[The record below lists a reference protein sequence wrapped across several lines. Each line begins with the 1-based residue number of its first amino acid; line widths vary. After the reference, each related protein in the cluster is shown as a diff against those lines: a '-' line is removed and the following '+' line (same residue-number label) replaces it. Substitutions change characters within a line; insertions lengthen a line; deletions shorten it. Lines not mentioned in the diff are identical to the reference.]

1 MKSVLLNI
9 FLLWCLSTVCVFS
22 QEIPSANPVMT
33 VVTDEGDQE
42 ETSYEGSAPVQVRFE
57 SRPENLGNYTAYYEW
72 RFYTQGNESSPYI
85 VRYDENTE
93 YTFMTSG
100 QTFVKLFVTFAA
112 GKDTIN
118 YEMDEP
124 FTISVSESKLEMPNA
139 FSPNGD
145 GINDVYKAKD
155 GWQSIISFKAAIFS
169 RWGKKLYEWNDPE
182 GGWDGKVNGHVVPD
196 GAYYCVVQAKGADGK
211 NYSIKKTVSVLTS
224 YDDQNTGG
232 GTD

>member
-1 MKSVLLNI
+1 MRAILFRLVV
-9 FLLWCLSTVCVFS
+9 FWCMGAASAIAQS
-22 QEIPSANPVMT
+22 IPGANPVMT
-33 VVTDEGDQE
+33 VITDEGEQE
-42 ETSYEGSAPVQVRFE
+42 ETSYEGSAPVEIRFE
-57 SRPENLGNYTAYYEW
+57 ARPENLGSYTAYYEW

-85 VRYDENTE
+85 IRYDENTA

-100 QTFVKLFVTFAA
+100 QTFIDLLITFVD

-124 FTISVSESKLEMPNA
+124 FVVSVSDSKLEMPNA

-155 GWQSIISFKAAIFS
+155 GWQSIVSFKAAIFT
-169 RWGKKLYEWNDPE
+169 RWGKKLYEWNDPD

-211 NYSIKKTVSVLTS
+211 NYSIKKTVSVLTT
-224 YDDQNTGG
+224 YDEQSTG
-232 GTD
+232 TEE

>member
-1 MKSVLLNI
+1 MRAILFRLVV
-9 FLLWCLSTVCVFS
+9 FWCMGAASAIAQS
-22 QEIPSANPVMT
+22 IPGANPVMT
-33 VVTDEGDQE
+33 VITDEGEQE
-42 ETSYEGSAPVQVRFE
+42 ETSYEGSAPVEIRFE
-57 SRPENLGNYTAYYEW
+57 ARPENSGSYTAYYEW

-85 VRYDENTE
+85 IRYDENTA

-100 QTFVKLFVTFAA
+100 QTFIDLLITFVD

-124 FTISVSESKLEMPNA
+124 FVVSVSESKLEMPNA

-155 GWQSIISFKAAIFS
+155 GWQSIVSFKAAIFT
-169 RWGKKLYEWNDPE
+169 RWGKKLYEWNDPD

-211 NYSIKKTVSVLTS
+211 NYSIKKTVSVLTT
-224 YDDQNTGG
+224 YDEQSTG
-232 GTD
+232 TEE

>member
-1 MKSVLLNI
+1 MRAILFRLVV
-9 FLLWCLSTVCVFS
+9 FWCMGAASAIAQS
-22 QEIPSANPVMT
+22 IPGANPVMT
-33 VVTDEGDQE
+33 VITDEGEQE
-42 ETSYEGSAPVQVRFE
+42 ETSYEGSAPVEIRFE
-57 SRPENLGNYTAYYEW
+57 ARPENLGSYMAYYEW

-85 VRYDENTE
+85 IRYDENTA

-100 QTFVKLFVTFAA
+100 QTFIDLLITFVD

-124 FTISVSESKLEMPNA
+124 FVVSVSESKLEMPNA

-155 GWQSIISFKAAIFS
+155 GWQSIVSFKAAIFT
-169 RWGKKLYEWNDPE
+169 RWGKKLYEWNDPD

-211 NYSIKKTVSVLTS
+211 NYSIKKTVSVLTT
-224 YDDQNTGG
+224 YDEQSTG
-232 GTD
+232 TEE

>member
-1 MKSVLLNI
+1 MRAILFRLVV
-9 FLLWCLSTVCVFS
+9 FWCMGAASAIAQS
-22 QEIPSANPVMT
+22 IPGANPVMT
-33 VVTDEGDQE
+33 VITDEGEQE
-42 ETSYEGSAPVQVRFE
+42 ETSYEGSAPVEIRFE
-57 SRPENLGNYTAYYEW
+57 ARPENLGSYTAYYEW

-85 VRYDENTE
+85 IRYDENTA

-100 QTFVKLFVTFAA
+100 QTFIDLLITFVD

-124 FTISVSESKLEMPNA
+124 FVVSVSESKLEMPNA

-155 GWQSIISFKAAIFS
+155 GWQSIVSFKAAIFT
-169 RWGKKLYEWNDPE
+169 RWGKKLYEWNDPDGE
-182 GGWDGKVNGHVVPD
+182 WDGKVNGHVVPD

-211 NYSIKKTVSVLTS
+211 NYSIKKTVSVLTT
-224 YDDQNTGG
+224 YDEQSTG
-232 GTD
+232 TEE

>member
-1 MKSVLLNI
+1 MRTILFRLV
-9 FLLWCLSTVCVFS
+9 FFWCLGTAGAFAQSV
-22 QEIPSANPVMT
+22 PGANPVMI
-33 VVTDEGDQE
+33 VVTGEGEQE
-42 ETSYEGSAPVQVRFE
+42 ETSYDGSAPIEIHFE
-57 SRPENLGNYTAYYEW
+57 ARPENIGSYTAYYEW

-85 VRYDENTE
+85 IRYDENTT

-100 QTFVKLFVTFAA
+100 QTFVELLITFVD

-124 FTISVSESKLEMPNA
+124 FVVNVSESKLEMPNA

-155 GWQSIISFKAAIFS
+155 GWQSIISFKAAIFT
-169 RWGKKLYEWNDPE
+169 RWGKKLYEWDDPD

-224 YDDQNTGG
+224 YDEQSAGTGE
-232 GTD
+232 

>member
-1 MKSVLLNI
+1 MRAILFRLVV
-9 FLLWCLSTVCVFS
+9 FWCMGAASAIAQS
-22 QEIPSANPVMT
+22 IPGANPVMT
-33 VVTDEGDQE
+33 VITDEGEQE
-42 ETSYEGSAPVQVRFE
+42 ETSYEGSAPVEIRFE
-57 SRPENLGNYTAYYEW
+57 ARPENLGSYTAYYEW

-85 VRYDENTE
+85 IRYDENTA

-100 QTFVKLFVTFAA
+100 QTFIDLLITFVD

-124 FTISVSESKLEMPNA
+124 FVVSVSESKLEMPNA

-155 GWQSIISFKAAIFS
+155 GWQSIVSFKAAIFT
-169 RWGKKLYEWNDPE
+169 RWGKKLYEWNDPD

-211 NYSIKKTVSVLTS
+211 NYSIKKTVSVLTT
-224 YDDQNTGG
+224 YDEQSTG
-232 GTD
+232 TEE

>member
-1 MKSVLLNI
+1 MRAILFRLVI
-9 FLLWCLSTVCVFS
+9 FWCMGAASAFAQS
-22 QEIPSANPVMT
+22 IPGANPVMT
-33 VVTDEGDQE
+33 VITDEGEQE
-42 ETSYEGSAPVQVRFE
+42 ETSYEGSAPVEICFE
-57 SRPENLGNYTAYYEW
+57 ARPENLGSYTAYYEW

-85 VRYDENTE
+85 IRYDENTA

-100 QTFVKLFVTFAA
+100 QTFIDLLITFVD

-124 FTISVSESKLEMPNA
+124 FVVSVSESKLEMPNA

-155 GWQSIISFKAAIFS
+155 GWQSIVSFKAAIFT
-169 RWGKKLYEWNDPE
+169 RWGKKLYEWNDPD

-211 NYSIKKTVSVLTS
+211 NYSIKKTVSVLTT
-224 YDDQNTGG
+224 YDEQSTG
-232 GTD
+232 TEE

>member
-1 MKSVLLNI
+1 MRAILFRLVV
-9 FLLWCLSTVCVFS
+9 FWCMGAASAIAQS
-22 QEIPSANPVMT
+22 IPGANPVMT
-33 VVTDEGDQE
+33 VITDEGEQE
-42 ETSYEGSAPVQVRFE
+42 ETSYEGSAPVEFRFE
-57 SRPENLGNYTAYYEW
+57 ARPENLGSYTAYYEW

-85 VRYDENTE
+85 IRYDENTA

-100 QTFVKLFVTFAA
+100 QTFIDLLITFVD

-124 FTISVSESKLEMPNA
+124 FVVSVSESKLEMPNA

-155 GWQSIISFKAAIFS
+155 GWQSIVSFKAAIFT
-169 RWGKKLYEWNDPE
+169 RWGKKLYEWNDPD

-211 NYSIKKTVSVLTS
+211 NYSIKKTVSVLTT
-224 YDDQNTGG
+224 YDEQSTG
-232 GTD
+232 TEE

>member
-1 MKSVLLNI
+1 MRAILFRLVI
-9 FLLWCLSTVCVFS
+9 FWCMGAASAFAQS
-22 QEIPSANPVMT
+22 IPGANPVMT
-33 VVTDEGDQE
+33 VITDEGEQE
-42 ETSYEGSAPVQVRFE
+42 ETSYEGSAPVEIRFE
-57 SRPENLGNYTAYYEW
+57 ARPENLVSYTAYYEW

-85 VRYDENTE
+85 IRYDENTA

-100 QTFVKLFVTFAA
+100 QTFIDLLITFVD

-124 FTISVSESKLEMPNA
+124 FVVSVSESKLEMPNA

-155 GWQSIISFKAAIFS
+155 GWQSIVSFKAAIFT
-169 RWGKKLYEWNDPE
+169 RWGKKLYEWNDPD

-211 NYSIKKTVSVLTS
+211 NYSIKKTVSVLTT
-224 YDDQNTGG
+224 YDEQSTG
-232 GTD
+232 TEE

>member
-1 MKSVLLNI
+1 MRAILFRLVI
-9 FLLWCLSTVCVFS
+9 FWCMGAASAIAQS
-22 QEIPSANPVMT
+22 IPGANPVMT
-33 VVTDEGDQE
+33 VITDEGEQE
-42 ETSYEGSAPVQVRFE
+42 ETSYEGSAPVEIRFE
-57 SRPENLGNYTAYYEW
+57 ARPENLGSYTAYYEW

-85 VRYDENTE
+85 IRYDENTA

-100 QTFVKLFVTFAA
+100 QTFIDLLITFVD

-124 FTISVSESKLEMPNA
+124 FVVSVSESKLEMPNA

-155 GWQSIISFKAAIFS
+155 GWQSIVSFKAAIFT
-169 RWGKKLYEWNDPE
+169 RWGKKLYEWNDPD

-196 GAYYCVVQAKGADGK
+196 GAYYCVVQAKGADWK
-211 NYSIKKTVSVLTS
+211 NYSIKNTVSVLTT
-224 YDDQNTGG
+224 YDEQSTG
-232 GTD
+232 TEE

>member
-1 MKSVLLNI
+1 MRAILFRLVI
-9 FLLWCLSTVCVFS
+9 FWCMGAASAIAQS
-22 QEIPSANPVMT
+22 ISGANPVMT
-33 VVTDEGDQE
+33 VITDEGEQE
-42 ETSYEGSAPVQVRFE
+42 ETSYEGSAPVEIRFE
-57 SRPENLGNYTAYYEW
+57 ARPENLGSYTAYYEW

-85 VRYDENTE
+85 IRYDENTA

-100 QTFVKLFVTFAA
+100 QTFIDLLITFVD

-124 FTISVSESKLEMPNA
+124 FVVSVSESKLEMPNA

-155 GWQSIISFKAAIFS
+155 GWQSIVSFKAAIFT
-169 RWGKKLYEWNDPE
+169 RWGKKLYEWNDPD

-211 NYSIKKTVSVLTS
+211 NYSIKKTVSVLTT
-224 YDDQNTGG
+224 YDEQSTG
-232 GTD
+232 TEE

>member
-1 MKSVLLNI
+1 MRAILFRLVV
-9 FLLWCLSTVCVFS
+9 FWCMGAASAIAQS
-22 QEIPSANPVMT
+22 IPGANPVMT
-33 VVTDEGDQE
+33 VITDEGEQE
-42 ETSYEGSAPVQVRFE
+42 ETSYEGSAPVEIRFE
-57 SRPENLGNYTAYYEW
+57 ARPENSDSYTAYYEW

-85 VRYDENTE
+85 IRYDENTA

-100 QTFVKLFVTFAA
+100 QTFIDLLITFVD

-124 FTISVSESKLEMPNA
+124 FVVSVSESKLEMPNA

-155 GWQSIISFKAAIFS
+155 GWQSIVSFKAAIFT
-169 RWGKKLYEWNDPE
+169 RWGKKLYEWNDPD

-211 NYSIKKTVSVLTS
+211 NYSIKKTVSVLTT
-224 YDDQNTGG
+224 YDEQSTG
-232 GTD
+232 TEE

>member
-1 MKSVLLNI
+1 MRAILFRLVV
-9 FLLWCLSTVCVFS
+9 FWCMGAASAIAQS
-22 QEIPSANPVMT
+22 IPGANPVMT
-33 VVTDEGDQE
+33 VITDEGEQE
-42 ETSYEGSAPVQVRFE
+42 ETSYEGSAPVEIRFE
-57 SRPENLGNYTAYYEW
+57 ARPENLDSYTAYYEW

-85 VRYDENTE
+85 IRYDENTA

-100 QTFVKLFVTFAA
+100 QTFIDLLITFVD

-124 FTISVSESKLEMPNA
+124 FVVSVSESKLEMPNA

-155 GWQSIISFKAAIFS
+155 GWQSIVSFKAAIFT
-169 RWGKKLYEWNDPE
+169 RWGKKLYEWNDPD

-211 NYSIKKTVSVLTS
+211 NYSIKKTVSVLTT
-224 YDDQNTGG
+224 YDEQSTGIEE
-232 GTD
+232 

>member
-1 MKSVLLNI
+1 MRAILFRLVV
-9 FLLWCLSTVCVFS
+9 FWCMGAASAIAQS
-22 QEIPSANPVMT
+22 IPGANPVMT
-33 VVTDEGDQE
+33 VITDEGEQE
-42 ETSYEGSAPVQVRFE
+42 ETSYEGSAPVEIRFE
-57 SRPENLGNYTAYYEW
+57 ARPENLGSYTAYYEW
-72 RFYTQGNESSPYI
+72 RFYTQGNVSSPYI
-85 VRYDENTE
+85 IRYDENTA

-100 QTFVKLFVTFAA
+100 QTFIDLLITFVD

-124 FTISVSESKLEMPNA
+124 FVVSVSESKLEMPTA

-155 GWQSIISFKAAIFS
+155 GWQSIVSFKAAIFT
-169 RWGKKLYEWNDPE
+169 RWGKKLYEWNDPD

-211 NYSIKKTVSVLTS
+211 NYSIKKTVNVLTT
-224 YDDQNTGG
+224 YDEQSTG
-232 GTD
+232 TEE

>member
-1 MKSVLLNI
+1 MRAILFRLVI
-9 FLLWCLSTVCVFS
+9 FWCMGAASAIAQS
-22 QEIPSANPVMT
+22 IPGANPVMT
-33 VVTDEGDQE
+33 VITDEGEQE
-42 ETSYEGSAPVQVRFE
+42 ETSYEGSAPVEIRFE
-57 SRPENLGNYTAYYEW
+57 ARPENLGSYTAYYEW

-85 VRYDENTE
+85 IRYDENTA

-100 QTFVKLFVTFAA
+100 QTFIDLLITFVD

-124 FTISVSESKLEMPNA
+124 FVVSVSESKLEMPNA

-155 GWQSIISFKAAIFS
+155 GWQSIVSFKAAIFT
-169 RWGKKLYEWNDPE
+169 RWGKKLYEWNDPD
-182 GGWDGKVNGHVVPD
+182 GGWDGKVNSHVVPD

-211 NYSIKKTVSVLTS
+211 NYSIKKTVSVLTT
-224 YDDQNTGG
+224 YDEQSTG
-232 GTD
+232 TEE

>member
-1 MKSVLLNI
+1 MRAILFRLVI
-9 FLLWCLSTVCVFS
+9 FWCMGAASAIAQS
-22 QEIPSANPVMT
+22 IPGVNPVMT
-33 VVTDEGDQE
+33 VITDEGEQE
-42 ETSYEGSAPVQVRFE
+42 ETSYEGSAPVEIRFE
-57 SRPENLGNYTAYYEW
+57 ARPENLGSYTAYYEW

-85 VRYDENTE
+85 IRYDENTA

-100 QTFVKLFVTFAA
+100 QTFIDLLITFVD

-124 FTISVSESKLEMPNA
+124 FVVSVSESKLEMPNA

-155 GWQSIISFKAAIFS
+155 GWQSIVSFKAAIFT
-169 RWGKKLYEWNDPE
+169 RWGKKLYEWNDPD

-211 NYSIKKTVSVLTS
+211 NYSIKKTVSVLTT
-224 YDDQNTGG
+224 YDEQSTG
-232 GTD
+232 TEE

>member
-1 MKSVLLNI
+1 MRAILFRLVV
-9 FLLWCLSTVCVFS
+9 FWCMGAASAIAES
-22 QEIPSANPVMT
+22 IPGANPVMT
-33 VVTDEGDQE
+33 VITDEGEQE
-42 ETSYEGSAPVQVRFE
+42 ETSYEGSAPVEIRFE
-57 SRPENLGNYTAYYEW
+57 ARPENLGSYTAYYEW

-85 VRYDENTE
+85 IRYDENTA

-100 QTFVKLFVTFAA
+100 QTFIDLLITFVD

-124 FTISVSESKLEMPNA
+124 FVVSVSESKLEMPNA

-155 GWQSIISFKAAIFS
+155 GWQSIVSFKAAIFT
-169 RWGKKLYEWNDPE
+169 RWGKKLYEWNDPD

-211 NYSIKKTVSVLTS
+211 NYSIKKTVSVLTT
-224 YDDQNTGG
+224 YDEQSTG
-232 GTD
+232 TEE

>member
-1 MKSVLLNI
+1 MRAILFRLVI
-9 FLLWCLSTVCVFS
+9 FWCMGAASAIAQS
-22 QEIPSANPVMT
+22 IPGANPVMT
-33 VVTDEGDQE
+33 VITDEGEQE
-42 ETSYEGSAPVQVRFE
+42 ETSYEGSAPVEIRFE
-57 SRPENLGNYTAYYEW
+57 ARPENLGSYTAYYEW
-72 RFYTQGNESSPYI
+72 RFYTQGNESSPCI
-85 VRYDENTE
+85 IRYDENTA

-100 QTFVKLFVTFAA
+100 QTFIDLLITFVD

-124 FTISVSESKLEMPNA
+124 FVVSVSESKLEMPNA

-155 GWQSIISFKAAIFS
+155 GWQSIVSFKAAIFT
-169 RWGKKLYEWNDPE
+169 RWGKKLYEWNDPD

-211 NYSIKKTVSVLTS
+211 NYSIKKTVSVLTT
-224 YDDQNTGG
+224 YDEQSTG
-232 GTD
+232 TEE

>member
-1 MKSVLLNI
+1 MRAILFRLVV
-9 FLLWCLSTVCVFS
+9 FWCMGAASAIAQS
-22 QEIPSANPVMT
+22 IPGANPVMT
-33 VVTDEGDQE
+33 VITDEGEQE
-42 ETSYEGSAPVQVRFE
+42 ETSYEGSAPVEIRFE
-57 SRPENLGNYTAYYEW
+57 ARPENLGSYTAYYEW

-85 VRYDENTE
+85 IRYDENTA
-93 YTFMTSG
+93 YMFMTSG
-100 QTFVKLFVTFAA
+100 QTFIDLLITFVD

-124 FTISVSESKLEMPNA
+124 FVVSVSESKLEMPNA

-155 GWQSIISFKAAIFS
+155 GWQSIVSFKAAIFT
-169 RWGKKLYEWNDPE
+169 RWGKKLYEWDDPD

-211 NYSIKKTVSVLTS
+211 NYSIKKTVSVLTT
-224 YDDQNTGG
+224 YDEQSTG
-232 GTD
+232 TEE

>member
-1 MKSVLLNI
+1 MRAILFRLVV
-9 FLLWCLSTVCVFS
+9 FWCMGAASAIAQS
-22 QEIPSANPVMT
+22 IPGANPVMT
-33 VVTDEGDQE
+33 VITDEGEQE
-42 ETSYEGSAPVQVRFE
+42 ETSYEGSAPVEIRFE
-57 SRPENLGNYTAYYEW
+57 ARPENLGSYTAYYEW

-85 VRYDENTE
+85 IRYDENTA

-100 QTFVKLFVTFAA
+100 QTFIDLLITYVD

-124 FTISVSESKLEMPNA
+124 FVVSVSESKLEMPNA

-155 GWQSIISFKAAIFS
+155 GWQSIVSFKAAIFT
-169 RWGKKLYEWNDPE
+169 RWGKKLYEWNDPD

-211 NYSIKKTVSVLTS
+211 NYSIKKTVSVLTT
-224 YDDQNTGG
+224 YDEQSTG
-232 GTD
+232 TEE

>member
-1 MKSVLLNI
+1 MRAILFRLVV
-9 FLLWCLSTVCVFS
+9 FWCMGAASAIAQS
-22 QEIPSANPVMT
+22 IPGANPVMT
-33 VVTDEGDQE
+33 VITDEGEQE
-42 ETSYEGSAPVQVRFE
+42 ETSYEGSAPVEIRFE
-57 SRPENLGNYTAYYEW
+57 ARPENLGSYTAYYEW

-85 VRYDENTE
+85 IRYDENTA

-100 QTFVKLFVTFAA
+100 QTFIDLLITFVD

-124 FTISVSESKLEMPNA
+124 FVVSVSESKLEMPNA

-155 GWQSIISFKAAIFS
+155 GWQSIVSFKAAIFT
-169 RWGKKLYEWNDPE
+169 RWGKKLYEWNDPD
-182 GGWDGKVNGHVVPD
+182 GGWEGKVNGHVVPD

-211 NYSIKKTVSVLTS
+211 NYSIKKTVSVLTT
-224 YDDQNTGG
+224 YDEQSTG
-232 GTD
+232 TEE

>member
-1 MKSVLLNI
+1 MRAILFRLVI
-9 FLLWCLSTVCVFS
+9 FWCMGAESAIAQS
-22 QEIPSANPVMT
+22 IPGANPVMT
-33 VVTDEGDQE
+33 VITDEGEQE
-42 ETSYEGSAPVQVRFE
+42 ETSYEGSAPVEIRFE
-57 SRPENLGNYTAYYEW
+57 ARPENLGSYTAYYEW

-85 VRYDENTE
+85 IRYDENTA

-100 QTFVKLFVTFAA
+100 QTFIDLLITFVD

-124 FTISVSESKLEMPNA
+124 FVVSVSESKLEMPNA

-155 GWQSIISFKAAIFS
+155 GWQSIVSFKAAIFT
-169 RWGKKLYEWNDPE
+169 RWGKKLYEWNDPDR
-182 GGWDGKVNGHVVPD
+182 GWDGKVNGHVVPD

-211 NYSIKKTVSVLTS
+211 NYSIKKTVSVLTT
-224 YDDQNTGG
+224 YDEQSTG
-232 GTD
+232 TEE

>member
-1 MKSVLLNI
+1 MRAILFRLVV
-9 FLLWCLSTVCVFS
+9 FWCMGAASAIAQS
-22 QEIPSANPVMT
+22 IPGANPVMT
-33 VVTDEGDQE
+33 VITDEGEQE
-42 ETSYEGSAPVQVRFE
+42 ETSYEGPAPVEIRFE
-57 SRPENLGNYTAYYEW
+57 ARPENLGSYTAYYEW

-85 VRYDENTE
+85 IRYDENTA

-100 QTFVKLFVTFAA
+100 QTFIDLLITFVD

-124 FTISVSESKLEMPNA
+124 FVVSVSESKLEMPNA

-155 GWQSIISFKAAIFS
+155 GWQSIVSFKAAIFT
-169 RWGKKLYEWNDPE
+169 RWGKKLYEWNDPD

-211 NYSIKKTVSVLTS
+211 NYSIKKTVSVLTT
-224 YDDQNTGG
+224 YDEQSTG
-232 GTD
+232 TEE

>member
-1 MKSVLLNI
+1 MRAILFRLVV
-9 FLLWCLSTVCVFS
+9 FWCMGAASAIAQS
-22 QEIPSANPVMT
+22 IPDANPVMT
-33 VVTDEGDQE
+33 VITDEGEQE
-42 ETSYEGSAPVQVRFE
+42 ETSYEGSAPVEIRFE
-57 SRPENLGNYTAYYEW
+57 ARPENLGSYTAYYEW

-85 VRYDENTE
+85 IRYDENTA

-100 QTFVKLFVTFAA
+100 QTFIDLLITFVD

-124 FTISVSESKLEMPNA
+124 FVVSVSESKLEMPNA

-155 GWQSIISFKAAIFS
+155 GWQSIVSFKAAIFT
-169 RWGKKLYEWNDPE
+169 RWGKKLYEWNDPD

-211 NYSIKKTVSVLTS
+211 NYSIKKTVSVLTT
-224 YDDQNTGG
+224 YDEQSTG
-232 GTD
+232 TEE

>member
-1 MKSVLLNI
+1 MRAILFRLVV
-9 FLLWCLSTVCVFS
+9 FWCMGAASAIAQS
-22 QEIPSANPVMT
+22 IPGANPVMT
-33 VVTDEGDQE
+33 VITDEGEQE
-42 ETSYEGSAPVQVRFE
+42 ETSYEGSAPVEIRFE
-57 SRPENLGNYTAYYEW
+57 ARPENLGSYTAYYEW

-85 VRYDENTE
+85 IRYDENTA

-100 QTFVKLFVTFAA
+100 QTFIDLLITFVD

-124 FTISVSESKLEMPNA
+124 FVVSVSESKLEMPNA

-155 GWQSIISFKAAIFS
+155 GWQSIVSFKAAIFT
-169 RWGKKLYEWNDPE
+169 RWGKKLYEWNDPD

-196 GAYYCVVQAKGADGK
+196 GAYYCVIQAKGADGK
-211 NYSIKKTVSVLTS
+211 NYSIKKTVSVLTT
-224 YDDQNTGG
+224 YDEQSTG
-232 GTD
+232 TEE

>member
-1 MKSVLLNI
+1 MRAILFRLVV
-9 FLLWCLSTVCVFS
+9 FWCMGAASAIAQS
-22 QEIPSANPVMT
+22 IPDANPVMT
-33 VVTDEGDQE
+33 VITDEGEQE
-42 ETSYEGSAPVQVRFE
+42 ETSYEGSAPVEIRFE
-57 SRPENLGNYTAYYEW
+57 ARPENLGSYTAYYEW

-85 VRYDENTE
+85 IRYDENTAN
-93 YTFMTSG
+93 TFMTSG
-100 QTFVKLFVTFAA
+100 QTFIDLLITFVD

-124 FTISVSESKLEMPNA
+124 FVVSVSESKLEMPNA

-155 GWQSIISFKAAIFS
+155 GWQSIVSFKAAIFT
-169 RWGKKLYEWNDPE
+169 RWGKKLYEWNDPD

-211 NYSIKKTVSVLTS
+211 NYSIKKTVSVLTT
-224 YDDQNTGG
+224 YDEQSTG
-232 GTD
+232 TEE

>member
-1 MKSVLLNI
+1 MRAILFRLVV
-9 FLLWCLSTVCVFS
+9 FWCMGAASAIAQS
-22 QEIPSANPVMT
+22 IPGANPVMT
-33 VVTDEGDQE
+33 VITEEGEQE
-42 ETSYEGSAPVQVRFE
+42 ETSYEGSAPVEIRFE
-57 SRPENLGNYTAYYEW
+57 ARPENLGSYTAYYEW

-85 VRYDENTE
+85 IRYDENTA

-100 QTFVKLFVTFAA
+100 QTFIDLLITFVD

-124 FTISVSESKLEMPNA
+124 FVVSVSESKLEMPNA

-155 GWQSIISFKAAIFS
+155 GWQSIVSFKAAIFT
-169 RWGKKLYEWNDPE
+169 RWGKKLYEWNDPD

-211 NYSIKKTVSVLTS
+211 NYSIKKTVSVLTT
-224 YDDQNTGG
+224 YDEQSTG
-232 GTD
+232 TEE

>member
-1 MKSVLLNI
+1 MRAILFRLVI
-9 FLLWCLSTVCVFS
+9 FWCMGAASAIAQS
-22 QEIPSANPVMT
+22 IPGANPVMT
-33 VVTDEGDQE
+33 VITDEGEQE
-42 ETSYEGSAPVQVRFE
+42 ETSYEGSAPVEIRCE
-57 SRPENLGNYTAYYEW
+57 ARPENLGSYTAYYEW

-85 VRYDENTE
+85 IRYDENTA

-100 QTFVKLFVTFAA
+100 QTFIDLLITFVD

-124 FTISVSESKLEMPNA
+124 FVVSVSESKLEMPNA

-155 GWQSIISFKAAIFS
+155 GWQSIVSFKAAIFT
-169 RWGKKLYEWNDPE
+169 RWGKKLYEWNDPD

-196 GAYYCVVQAKGADGK
+196 GAYYCVVQAKGADEK
-211 NYSIKKTVSVLTS
+211 NYSIKKTVSVLTT
-224 YDDQNTGG
+224 YDEQSTG
-232 GTD
+232 TEE

>member
-1 MKSVLLNI
+1 MRAILFRLVI
-9 FLLWCLSTVCVFS
+9 FWCMGAASAFAQSL
-22 QEIPSANPVMT
+22 PGANPVMT
-33 VVTDEGDQE
+33 VITDEGEQE
-42 ETSYEGSAPVQVRFE
+42 ETSYEGSAPVEIRFE
-57 SRPENLGNYTAYYEW
+57 ARPENLGSYTAYYEW

-85 VRYDENTE
+85 IRYDEKTA

-100 QTFVKLFVTFAA
+100 QTFIDLLITFVD

-124 FTISVSESKLEMPNA
+124 FVVSVSESKLEMPNA

-155 GWQSIISFKAAIFS
+155 GWQSIVSFKAAIFT
-169 RWGKKLYEWNDPE
+169 RWGKKLYEWNDPD

-211 NYSIKKTVSVLTS
+211 NYSIKKTVSVLTT
-224 YDDQNTGG
+224 YDEQSTG
-232 GTD
+232 TEE

>member
-1 MKSVLLNI
+1 MRAILFRLVI
-9 FLLWCLSTVCVFS
+9 FWCMGAASAIAQSILG
-22 QEIPSANPVMT
+22 ANPVMT
-33 VVTDEGDQE
+33 VITDEGEQE
-42 ETSYEGSAPVQVRFE
+42 ETSYEGSAPVEIRFE
-57 SRPENLGNYTAYYEW
+57 ARPENLGSYTAYYEW

-85 VRYDENTE
+85 IRYDENTA

-100 QTFVKLFVTFAA
+100 QTFIDLLITFVD

-124 FTISVSESKLEMPNA
+124 FVVSVSESKLEMPNA

-155 GWQSIISFKAAIFS
+155 GWQSIVSFKAAIFT
-169 RWGKKLYEWNDPE
+169 RWGKKLYEWNDPD

-211 NYSIKKTVSVLTS
+211 NYSIKKTVSVLTT
-224 YDDQNTGG
+224 YDEQSTG
-232 GTD
+232 TEE

>member
-1 MKSVLLNI
+1 MRAILFRLVV
-9 FLLWCLSTVCVFS
+9 FWCMGAASAFAQSL
-22 QEIPSANPVMT
+22 PGANPVMT
-33 VVTDEGDQE
+33 VITDEGEQE
-42 ETSYEGSAPVQVRFE
+42 ETSYEGPAPVEIRFE
-57 SRPENLGNYTAYYEW
+57 ARPENLGSYTAYYEW

-85 VRYDENTE
+85 IRYDENTA

-100 QTFVKLFVTFAA
+100 QTFIDLLITFVD

-124 FTISVSESKLEMPNA
+124 FVVSVSESKLEMPNA

-155 GWQSIISFKAAIFS
+155 GWQSIVSFKAAIFT
-169 RWGKKLYEWNDPE
+169 RWGKKLYEWNDPD

-211 NYSIKKTVSVLTS
+211 NYSIKKTVSVLTT
-224 YDDQNTGG
+224 YDEQSTG
-232 GTD
+232 TEE

>member
-1 MKSVLLNI
+1 MRAILFRLVV
-9 FLLWCLSTVCVFS
+9 FWCMGAASAIAQS
-22 QEIPSANPVMT
+22 IPGANPVMT
-33 VVTDEGDQE
+33 VITDEGEQE
-42 ETSYEGSAPVQVRFE
+42 ETSYEGSAPVEIRFE
-57 SRPENLGNYTAYYEW
+57 ARPENLGSYTAYYEW

-85 VRYDENTE
+85 IRYDENTA

-100 QTFVKLFVTFAA
+100 QTFIDLLITFVD
-112 GKDTIN
+112 GKDTIS

-124 FTISVSESKLEMPNA
+124 FVVSASESKLEMPNA

-155 GWQSIISFKAAIFS
+155 GWQSIVSFKAAIFT
-169 RWGKKLYEWNDPE
+169 RWGKKLYEWNDPD

-211 NYSIKKTVSVLTS
+211 NYSIKKTVSVLTT
-224 YDDQNTGG
+224 YDEQSTG
-232 GTD
+232 TEE

>member
-1 MKSVLLNI
+1 MRAILFRLVV
-9 FLLWCLSTVCVFS
+9 FWCMGAASAIAQSILG
-22 QEIPSANPVMT
+22 ANPVMT
-33 VVTDEGDQE
+33 VITDEGEQE
-42 ETSYEGSAPVQVRFE
+42 ETSYEGSAPVEIRFE
-57 SRPENLGNYTAYYEW
+57 ARPENLGSYTAYYEW

-85 VRYDENTE
+85 IRYDENTA

-100 QTFVKLFVTFAA
+100 QTFIDLLITFVD

-124 FTISVSESKLEMPNA
+124 FVVSVSESKLEMPNA

-155 GWQSIISFKAAIFS
+155 GWQSIVSFKAAIFT
-169 RWGKKLYEWNDPE
+169 RWGKKLYEWNDPD

-211 NYSIKKTVSVLTS
+211 NYSIKKTVSVLTT
-224 YDDQNTGG
+224 YDEQSTG
-232 GTD
+232 TEE

>member
-1 MKSVLLNI
+1 MRAILFRLVV
-9 FLLWCLSTVCVFS
+9 FWCMGAASAIAQS
-22 QEIPSANPVMT
+22 IPGANPVMT
-33 VVTDEGDQE
+33 VITDEGEQE
-42 ETSYEGSAPVQVRFE
+42 ETSYEGSAPVEIRFE
-57 SRPENLGNYTAYYEW
+57 ARPENLGSYTAYYEW
-72 RFYTQGNESSPYI
+72 RFYTQGNKSSPYI
-85 VRYDENTE
+85 IRYDENTA

-100 QTFVKLFVTFAA
+100 QTFIDLLITFVD

-124 FTISVSESKLEMPNA
+124 FVVSVSESKLEMPNA

-155 GWQSIISFKAAIFS
+155 GWQSIVSFKAAIFT
-169 RWGKKLYEWNDPE
+169 RWGKKLYEWNDPD

-211 NYSIKKTVSVLTS
+211 NYSIKKTVSVLTT
-224 YDDQNTGG
+224 YDEQSTG
-232 GTD
+232 TEE

>member
-1 MKSVLLNI
+1 MRAILFRLVV
-9 FLLWCLSTVCVFS
+9 FWCMGAASAIAQS
-22 QEIPSANPVMT
+22 IPGANPVMT
-33 VVTDEGDQE
+33 VITDEGEQE
-42 ETSYEGSAPVQVRFE
+42 ETSYEGSAPVEIRFE
-57 SRPENLGNYTAYYEW
+57 ARPENLGSYTAYYEW

-85 VRYDENTE
+85 IRYDENTA

-100 QTFVKLFVTFAA
+100 QTFIDLLITFVD

-124 FTISVSESKLEMPNA
+124 FVVSVSESKLEMPTA

-155 GWQSIISFKAAIFS
+155 GWQSIVSFKAAIFT
-169 RWGKKLYEWNDPE
+169 RWGKKLYEWNDPD

-211 NYSIKKTVSVLTS
+211 NYSIKKTVNVLTT
-224 YDDQNTGG
+224 YDEQSTG
-232 GTD
+232 TEE

>member
-1 MKSVLLNI
+1 MRAILFRLVV
-9 FLLWCLSTVCVFS
+9 FWCMGAASAIAQS
-22 QEIPSANPVMT
+22 IPGANPVMT
-33 VVTDEGDQE
+33 VITDEGEQE
-42 ETSYEGSAPVQVRFE
+42 ETSYEGSAPVEIRFE
-57 SRPENLGNYTAYYEW
+57 ARPENLGSYTAYYEW

-85 VRYDENTE
+85 IRYDENTA

-100 QTFVKLFVTFAA
+100 QTFIDLLITFVD

-124 FTISVSESKLEMPNA
+124 FVVSVSESKLEMPNA

-155 GWQSIISFKAAIFS
+155 GWQSIVSFKAAIFT
-169 RWGKKLYEWNDPE
+169 RWGKKLYEWNDPD

-196 GAYYCVVQAKGADGK
+196 GAYYCIVQAKGADGK
-211 NYSIKKTVSVLTS
+211 NYSIKKTVSVLTT
-224 YDDQNTGG
+224 YDEQSTG
-232 GTD
+232 TEE

>member
-1 MKSVLLNI
+1 MRAILFRLVV
-9 FLLWCLSTVCVFS
+9 FWCMGAASAIAQS
-22 QEIPSANPVMT
+22 IPGANPVMT
-33 VVTDEGDQE
+33 VITDEGEQE
-42 ETSYEGSAPVQVRFE
+42 ETSYEGSAPVEIRFE
-57 SRPENLGNYTAYYEW
+57 ARPENLGSYTAYYEW

-85 VRYDENTE
+85 IRYDENTA

-100 QTFVKLFVTFAA
+100 QTFIDLLITFVD

-124 FTISVSESKLEMPNA
+124 FVVSVSESKLEMPNA

-155 GWQSIISFKAAIFS
+155 GWQSIVSFKAAIFT
-169 RWGKKLYEWNDPE
+169 RWGKKLYEWNDPD

-211 NYSIKKTVSVLTS
+211 NYSIKKTVSVLTT
-224 YDDQNTGG
+224 YDEQSTGIEE
-232 GTD
+232 